1 MCRSNNTRRFYDSVK
16 NGKNKKEYNA
26 ERPLQDNNKEKKAF
40 VPQLFPVPLL
50 PRRDSALGL
59 TPNRIKNIAY
69 YYEQVSTVRNISKAL
84 KSPNRYKINEN
95 CSNYCLAISNLFKC
109 IKCTNSYN
117 ARINEKQRG

>member
-40 VPQLFPVPLL
+40 VPRLFPVPLL

-59 TPNRIKNIAY
+59 TPNRIKNVAY
-69 YYEQVSTVRNISKAL
+69 YYEQVSTVRNFSKTL
-84 KSPNRYKINEN
+84 KSPNRYKINA
-95 CSNYCLAISNLFKC
+95 NYSHYSLVISNLFYR
-109 IKCTNSYN
+109 ISNN
-117 ARINEKQRG
+117 ASFISNVY

>member
-1 MCRSNNTRRFYDSVK
+1 MK

-50 PRRDSALGL
+50 PHRDSALGL

-95 CSNYCLAISNLFKC
+95 CSNYCLAISNLFYR
-109 IKCTNSYN
+109 NSN
-117 ARINEKQRG
+117 NVSSISNVLNVRIVTMPE